1 MINKKNLWFIT
12 LFSLILVLSVY
23 YITMPS
29 ELLLTNNSNFLVNG
43 SVDNKENNLEEDSG
57 ASIKVEESEIL
68 VALRVEANDQMAS
81 ELEDLKVILTSVDS
95 SVEEKNNAFEK
106 MKLLN
111 ITRGEEEELE
121 KKILNEYQLHS
132 FVKIDGDQI
141 RVVVQSEKHDTE
153 LANNIMRSIQ
163 EKYSEKKYISVKFQK

>member
-1 MINKKNLWFIT
+1 MINKKNLWFVT

-29 ELLLTNNSNFLVNG
+29 ELLMTNNGSYLNEMVNENG
-43 SVDNKENNLEEDSG
+43 KEANIVNVE
-57 ASIKVEESEIL
+57 VEESEIL
-68 VALRVEANDQMAS
+68 VALRVEANDQMLN
-81 ELEDLKVILTSVDS
+81 ELEELKAILTSTTSTVD
-95 SVEEKNNAFEK
+95 EKNNAFEK

-111 ITRGEEEELE
+111 ITRGEEENLE
-121 KKILNEYQLHS
+121 KKILKVYNLNS

-141 RVVVQSEKHDTE
+141 RVVVSNNNHDAK

-163 EKYSEKKYISVKFQK
+163 ANYQNKKYISVKFQK